1 MSKEH
6 IKEEVKNV
14 QKDEKNNKKSGKKSI
29 FKMLGLKKIKAILVV
44 IVVIAIFLSGMV
56 LYRNLTTDKEAK
68 IITKS
73 TLQKIVDIS
82 DLSTYEAIYN
92 GITAVASVENQAKM
106 DYYVAY
112 EAKIQAGF
120 DFKKLTIDV
129 DDENKVVTIN
139 IPEIEITDID
149 VDIASL
155 DYIFKNKKADNSTV
169 SSVAY
174 KACKADVKKASEKE
188 KTIHKLAKE
197 NAINVVKAL
206 VNPFIE
212 DLDDNYKLVVK

>member
-1 MSKEH
+1 MSNEESRDVKR
-6 IKEEVKNV
+6 EEVKESKK
-14 QKDEKNNKKSGKKSI
+14 QKKGKKNI
-29 FKMLGLKKIKAILVV
+29 FKILGPKKLKFIVTILIILV
-44 IVVIAIFLSGMV
+44 IFFAGMV
-56 LYRNLTTDKEAK
+56 VYHNMTTDKEAK

-92 GITAVASVENQAKM
+92 GITAVASENNPAKM

-120 DFKKLTIDV
+120 DFEELEITV
-129 DDENKVVTIN
+129 DEENKKVTIT
-139 IPEIEITDID
+139 IPDIEITDID
-149 VDIASL
+149 VDISSL

-169 SSVAY
+169 SSIAY

-188 KTIHKLAKE
+188 ETIHKLAKE
-197 NAINVVKAL
+197 NAVNVVKAL
-206 VNPFIE
+206 VKPFIE
-212 DLDDNYKLVVK
+212 DLDGDYELVVE